1 MKKFIILLL
10 AISSILSCK
19 AQTLIKSLDGDGS
32 CPPYDTNCYE
42 KDINNEFNKF
52 EGTWLYQNGTTE
64 ITFKLKKEAHYQL
77 SNESNYQDLLVGEY
91 KYIENGVEKVN
102 TLSDFDSAQLSGY
115 DHKISGGIFIHRLP
129 NHCTDNSNV
138 TETKIELFI
147 IHPTEEDTEGIVI
160 LRHVNDNGTQKLQAC
175 IYDDTTMGPN
185 PNARIDIPNGYY
197 VFVKQ

>member
-19 AQTLIKSLDGDGS
+19 AQTIIVPLGS
-32 CPPYDTNCYE
+32 NDNLEFNTNYYE
-42 KDINNEFNKF
+42 KDVNNEFNKF

-64 ITFKLKKEAHYQL
+64 ITFKLKKEEHYL
-77 SNESNYQDLLVGEY
+77 SPSNYYTDMLVGEY

-102 TLSDFDSAQLSGY
+102 TLSDFDSAQLLGY

-147 IHPTEEDTEGIVI
+147 NHPTEEDTEGIVI
-160 LRHVNDNGTQKLQAC
+160 LRHVNDNGIQKLQAC
-175 IYDDTTMGPN
+175 IYDGTTMGPN